1 MKLYICSKDKKQGMI
16 ISCTDFIGFCKKHFL
31 KDGRLPLCF
40 KNCLSLNSSQQNYCL
55 FLIKI
60 KIEEVLCKKQISFL
74 LISKKADKGFILKV
88 ETSSNER

>member
-1 MKLYICSKDKKQGMI
+1 M
-16 ISCTDFIGFCKKHFL
+16 SCTGFIGFCRKHFL

-40 KNCLSLNSSQQNYCL
+40 KNGLSLNSSQQNYCL

-60 KIEEVLCKKQISFL
+60 KIEEVLCKNQISL
-74 LISKKADKGFILKV
+74 LFISKKADKGFILKV